1 MMSEIQWEF
10 LKINFCSHQDLTK
23 TSCKMPVVICVV
35 LLFLEQQIGAV
46 GGRCSSA
53 EDATKPFSTEPTVEM
68 NNLEFPNEHVLPTGY
83 NITVVCTSNKQAD
96 KNEKQYKPYWIQY
109 SFNNVYQRHLS
120 CGGGYKI
127 SHYESPKVC
136 NYPIQNATEK
146 NSGNYTCKAS
156 SQSGCTIETMALTF
170 KKPSSP
176 LFSHHQPRK
185 VNFIKSSRAKLSCNA
200 SGVPRPFI
208 TWFKDGD
215 RLSSSSVEGSQ
226 GYSILNFE
234 SVQPYDQGQY
244 WCEANST
251 EGRST
256 SPTVNLTVVWKPEFS
271 IHPQDKTKYFDDDAT
286 NVSIS
291 FSCAAN
297 GSPLPVISWSE
308 NNSKVDDDKAIQKDN
323 ISILTLVFNEGTEKH
338 FKYRCVAKNSLG
350 NISSQEATLM
360 IAKRHKKPLMTADN
374 REPNTVTNDN
384 RSAIIWSTVITGA
397 SIFIITVIVLL
408 IIKWRLESR
417 FTYQLDQEVYK
428 RTQETFEIKITNTND
443 TINQL
448 RNSLSASTDEGQLP
462 HPSATGENG
471 VVENETYLQLMA
483 VDRNWEIPRD
493 RLTISEEKLG
503 RGEFGEVK
511 KGIYLRTD
519 GNELSVAVKTLK
531 DNKNMQHRM
540 ALIKELETLIQV
552 GRHPNIVSLV
562 GACTF
567 EEPLCVVIEFVSGG
581 SLDKLLRSSRVQN
594 QQVEPSYVNI
604 WSRLTERE
612 LLRVASDVASGMRH
626 LESKQCIH
634 RDLACRNV
642 LVGKGL
648 IAKVADFGMAR
659 DVSADGQYIK
669 TTEGRVPWLWM
680 SVEAL
685 KGTCTI
691 KGDVWSFGVTLW
703 EIVTLGELPYTGIK
717 GILELH
723 ELLKDGERLP
733 KPAHCSD
740 ELYNIMLGCWHRN
753 PEERPSFDQLYEVL
767 EELLQQKTRT
777 YINVTYF
784 EEQDKEEAILI

>member
-1 MMSEIQWEF
+1 MSV
-10 LKINFCSHQDLTK
+10 CSHQDLTK
-23 TSCKMPVVICVV
+23 ISCKMLVVICVV
-35 LLFLEQQIGAV
+35 FFFLDQQIGAV
-46 GGRCSSA
+46 GSRCSSA
-53 EDATKPFSTEPTVEM
+53 EDATKPFSTVPVVEM

-83 NITVVCTSNKQAD
+83 NITVVCTSNKPAHR
-96 KNEKQYKPYWIQY
+96 NGRYFKPYWIQY
-109 SFNNVYQRHLS
+109 FFNNDYKRHLS
-120 CGGGYKI
+120 CGGGYLD
-127 SHYESPKVC
+127 SHYENSKVC
-136 NYPIQNATEK
+136 NYFIQNATEK
-146 NSGNYTCKAS
+146 NSGNYTCIATNEY
-156 SQSGCTIETMALTF
+156 GCTTETMALKF
-170 KKPSSP
+170 KKPSPP
-176 LFSHHQPRK
+176 LFSHHQPGK
-185 VNFIKSSRAKLSCNA
+185 VNFLKSSRAKLSCNA
-200 SGVPRPFI
+200 SGVPGPFI
-208 TWFKDGD
+208 AWFKDGD
-215 RLSSSSVEGSQ
+215 RLASSSVKGSQ
-226 GYSILNFE
+226 SYSILNFE
-234 SVQPYDQGQY
+234 SVQPYNQGQY

-256 SPTVNLTVVWKPEFS
+256 SATVNLTVVWKPEFS
-271 IHPQDKTKYFDDDAT
+271 IHPQDNTKYFDDDAT
-286 NVSIS
+286 NVFIS

-297 GSPLPVISWSE
+297 GSPLPVISWLE

-338 FKYRCVAKNSLG
+338 CKYRCVAKNSLG
-350 NISSQEATLM
+350 NTSSQEATLM
-360 IAKRHKKPLMTADN
+360 ITKRRKNHSTIEDN
-374 REPNTVTNDN
+374 TELNDN
-384 RSAIIWSTVITGA
+384 GSAIIWSTVITGG
-397 SIFIITVIVLL
+397 SVLIMIIIVLL
-408 IIKWRLESR
+408 VIKWRMDIRSN
-417 FTYQLDQEVYK
+417 YQLDQEAFK
-428 RTQETFEIKITNTND
+428 RTEEAFEIKITNTKD

-448 RNSLSASTDEGQLP
+448 RNSLSTLTDDGQLP
-462 HPSATGENG
+462 DPSATGENG
-471 VVENETYLQLMA
+471 VVESEIYLQLMA

-531 DNKNMQHRM
+531 DNKDRQQRM

-581 SLDKLLRSSRVQN
+581 SLDKLLQGSRVQN
-594 QQVEPSYVNI
+594 QQVDPYVNI

-612 LLRVASDVASGMRH
+612 LLRIASDVSSGMRH

-680 SVEAL
+680 SMEAL
-685 KGTCTI
+685 RGTCTI

-703 EIVTLGELPYTGIK
+703 EIVTLGELPYKDIK

-723 ELLKDGERLP
+723 ELLEEGARLP
-733 KPAHCSD
+733 KPPHCSD
-740 ELYNIMLGCWHRN
+740 ELYNIMLGCWQRN
-753 PEERPSFDQLYEVL
+753 PDERPSFDQLCEML
-767 EELLQQKTRT
+767 EELLQQETRT

-784 EEQDKEEAILI
+784 EEQNKEETDVRHK